1 MASVLPDTASD
12 GKALTDA
19 WDYKGRPAS
28 RATTGGWACAAM
40 ILGNL
45 TDLPTISRA
54 STAAAHDDY
63 SSTRRSFVLCT
74 CICMCVPCVW
84 S

>member
-45 TDLPTISRA
+45 LTLPKPFGARPRPRRMTI
-54 STAAAHDDY
+54 
-63 SSTRRSFVLCT
+63 
-74 CICMCVPCVW
+74 P
-84 S
+84 

>member
-40 ILGNL
+40 ILGNVPGPAC
-45 TDLPTISRA
+45 LPYHFA
-54 STAAAHDDY
+54 STAGMTMAPYPPTVYVRLHVRARVVQ
-63 SSTRRSFVLCT
+63 SLS
-74 CICMCVPCVW
+74 
-84 S
+84 

>member
-1 MASVLPDTASD
+1 MASVLPDAASD
-12 GKALTDA
+12 GKALADA

-45 TDLPTISRA
+45 T
-54 STAAAHDDY
+54 
-63 SSTRRSFVLCT
+63 
-74 CICMCVPCVW
+74 
-84 S
+84 

>member
-1 MASVLPDTASD
+1 MASVLPETASD

-28 RATTGGWACAAM
+28 RATTGGWGCAAM
-40 ILGNL
+40 ILGTL
-45 TDLPTISRA
+45 IYLPFCFQGHDLRRA
-54 STAAAHDDY
+54 AITAPL
-63 SSTRRSFVLCT
+63 VLA
-74 CICMCVPCVW
+74 MGLHVRGPD